1 MLGSYIDGDPNHF
14 RAENRSAV
22 ADIEVSVIQTHVNL
36 KILSERRPGQLLKAI
51 AALEDLYLA
60 VLHLNVT
67 STDRSVLYS
76 FNLKVT
82 SFLSIR

>member
-1 MLGSYIDGDPNHF
+1 MLGSYIDEDPNQF
-14 RAENRSAV
+14 TAESKSAA

-36 KILSERRPGQLLKAI
+36 KILTDRRPGQLLKAI

-67 STDRSVLYS
+67 SSEGSVLYS

-82 SFLSIR
+82 TFIF